1 LVRMKYHYSM
11 KTLIFI
17 IIVMFIA
24 ALLYVT
30 HLPPRQ
36 ITLKDLSPSNYSST
50 NTNTNEPSKLE
61 NAPIDSSE
69 ADGDDNVLV
78 DYYIIVESC
87 KNPSM
92 ALQRAEKL
100 KKEFNKNFIVLPPTA
115 EGRCRISCG
124 KYSTLDEAKTNIES
138 IRTSIRSDVWIL
150 SSKN

>member
-1 LVRMKYHYSM
+1 MKS
-11 KTLIFI
+11 LIFT
-17 IIVMFIA
+17 IIVLFIA
-24 ALLYVT
+24 VFLYVL

-36 ITLKDLSPSNYSST
+36 IALKDLSPSNYSYTS
-50 NTNTNEPSKLE
+50 TNEPSKLE

-69 ADGDDNVLV
+69 ADGDDKVLV

-115 EGRCRISCG
+115 AGHCRISCG
-124 KYSTLDEAKTNIES
+124 KYSTLDEAKSNIES
-138 IRTSIRSDVWIL
+138 IRTRIRSDVWIL
-150 SSKN
+150 SVKK